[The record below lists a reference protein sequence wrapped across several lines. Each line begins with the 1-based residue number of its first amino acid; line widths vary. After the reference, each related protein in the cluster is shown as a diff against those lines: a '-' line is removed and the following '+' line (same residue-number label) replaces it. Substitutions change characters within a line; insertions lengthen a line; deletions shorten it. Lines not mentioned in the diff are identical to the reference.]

1 MAFGAAAG
9 WQCAAWPVV
18 TRFTAGVSIR
28 FPHHVSPPGTSPTR
42 SELALEMEKRLIL
55 AVAIS
60 VLIYATF
67 MWIMSPPTAL
77 PAPTQGAAPG
87 PTGSASLASVS
98 EPEPVAPAPSET
110 SIPAVAAGAEQSIEI
125 DNGAFRAV
133 FTNRGARATSWALRG
148 YGAESGFLEVV
159 RTYAEGPGRYLAFDL
174 DDPELALGVERA
186 LFHVEREVV
195 PEEQGLPNG
204 ERVRFIF
211 SDGRGLEARRELV
224 FRRGSYLVEIEQ
236 EVRENGK
243 VRPSRVSLGPG
254 FTAGGALSNYYYES
268 QALWN
273 LGGTVS
279 RSAAGKLDD
288 SGRFGGPVRWAGLED
303 QYFAA
308 LLVPGGTPGEVTWV
322 HTQVT
327 RLPAP
332 TATSEKAQK
341 PVSRPT
347 ISVSVPEGGLRLF
360 VGPKRYGLLR
370 DLGDDLDKAIWF
382 SSMEWLQPI
391 VKYLFLCL
399 IWIHDHVVSNW
410 GWAIVLATVA
420 LRIFLFPVNQYSMIS
435 MKKTQLQMQK
445 LQPKV
450 KAIRARYTKKKDAQA
465 RAKMN
470 QEMMDLYKAE
480 GVNPM
485 GGLSGCLPLLAQFP
499 ILIGFYNMLTVA
511 VELRGA
517 PFFGWIRDL
526 SVQDPFWIT
535 PILMTATMFFQ
546 QKMAM
551 SRVKDPQQ
559 LQQQRIMLFMPVM
572 FGVICLQMPSGLV
585 LYWFVNNLLGIGQQW
600 LVNRHSSRLEAA
612 LEKA

>member
-1 MAFGAAAG
+1 
-9 WQCAAWPVV
+9 
-18 TRFTAGVSIR
+18 
-28 FPHHVSPPGTSPTR
+28 
-42 SELALEMEKRLIL
+42 MEKRLIL

-67 MWIMSPPTAL
+67 MWIMSPPLAP
-77 PAPTQGAAPG
+77 PAPVQQAAP
-87 PTGSASLASVS
+87 
-98 EPEPVAPAPSET
+98 EPEAGSPLSPMAGAEAAPPVPNEAS
-110 SIPAVAAGAEQSIEI
+110 SPAVAASAEQSVEI
-125 DNGAFRAV
+125 DNGVFHAV
-133 FTNRGARATSWALRG
+133 LTNQGARAVSWALYG
-148 YGAESGFLEVV
+148 YGTEAGLLDVFPIYSG
-159 RTYAEGPGRYLAFDL
+159 TPARYLAFDL
-174 DDPELALGVERA
+174 DDAELAHAVETA
-186 LFHVEREVV
+186 LFQVEREAI
-195 PEEQGLPNG
+195 PEEQGRPSG
-204 ERVRFIF
+204 ERVRFVYA
-211 SDGRGLEARRELV
+211 DGRGLEARREIV
-224 FRRGSYLVEIEQ
+224 FHHGSYLVEIQQ

-254 FTAGGALSNYYYES
+254 FAAGGGRSNYYYES

-273 LGGTVS
+273 VGGSVS
-279 RSAAGKLDD
+279 RAAARKLAD

-308 LLVPGGTPGEVTWV
+308 LLVPAGTPTEVAWV
-322 HTQVT
+322 HSQVT
-327 RLPAP
+327 PQPAP
-332 TATSEKAQK
+332 TAPPDQAK
-341 PVSRPT
+341 PVSKPT
-347 ISVSVPEGGLRLF
+347 ISVSVPDGGLQLF
-360 VGPKRYGLLR
+360 VGPKRFELLKGL
-370 DLGDDLDKAIWF
+370 GHDLDKAIWF

-399 IWIHDHVVSNW
+399 IWIHGHVVSNW

-420 LRIFLFPVNQYSMIS
+420 LRAVLFPINQYSMIN
-435 MKKTQLQMQK
+435 MKRTQLQMQK

-450 KAIRARYTKKKDAQA
+450 KAIRARYTKKKDAQS

-517 PFFGWIRDL
+517 PFFGWIQDL

-546 QKMAM
+546 QKLAM
-551 SRVKDPQQ
+551 TRVKDPQQ

-612 LEKA
+612 IEKA